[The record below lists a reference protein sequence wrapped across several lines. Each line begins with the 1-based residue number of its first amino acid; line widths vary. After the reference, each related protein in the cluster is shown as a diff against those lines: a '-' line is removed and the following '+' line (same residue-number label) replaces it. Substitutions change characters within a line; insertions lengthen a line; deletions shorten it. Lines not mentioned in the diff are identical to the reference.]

1 MSLRV
6 SPFYWYFLFNFI
18 GRICCQISIL
28 CIIYICRVIKK
39 SFANLSHFNEILWQ
53 SDLII
58 CNLTY
63 EFRLWAHN
71 SGRFDKSPPT
81 FMTKYQVNDCFIPKR
96 SFILKYAPI
105 TVTSFLEI
113 SQNTWNVGV
122 YFYKEYGHMIVFF
135 FIFFLVV
142 SQNP

>member
-1 MSLRV
+1 M
-6 SPFYWYFLFNFI
+6 
-18 GRICCQISIL
+18 
-28 CIIYICRVIKK
+28 YICRVIKK

-81 FMTKYQVNDCFIPKR
+81 FKTKYQVNDCFIPKR

-113 SQNTWNVGV
+113 LQNTWNVGV
-122 YFYKEYGHMIVFF
+122 YFYKDYGHMIVFF
-135 FIFFLVV
+135 LHILSGCFTKPLSFFWITLYVIIKE
-142 SQNP
+142 QGWQHP